1 MLEQYHRISQAAGV
15 SIAVNQDGSL
25 QINACEIVVDKNK
38 LDIVKK
44 ITGLT
49 NIEALNKHLPPKS
62 FVALNLSG
70 KGIFQK
76 QIEKVAAVNQHN
88 FSRILPNANMDDF
101 YVQHFPSGEY
111 SFVSVIRKTEADKY
125 ITELKEQGFV
135 PLQLSLGPFPVENII
150 AQLNVYDN
158 GLIFNGH
165 IIQRNEQAEWIAVT
179 YDPNSTSPFL
189 LKIESE
195 GINEKLV
202 IPYAAAFQMALAA
215 NLHPIQAD
223 VPELQQAYTALID
236 DKKLKV
242 KGALILVVF
251 FILLLIN
258 FILFSWLTAAN
269 NKLAGQVSQSAQSYT
284 DIQGIND
291 KIKEQQLLLQDL
303 GWDGGIN
310 KSALVDQLALLLPE
324 ELTWREITINPVDIS
339 SSRTQQSLDFYSRQ
353 IRVTGLSEK
362 IIPVNEWIARVK
374 AQPWVKTSS
383 WIVILS
389 TVS

>member
-1 MLEQYHRISQAAGV
+1 
-15 SIAVNQDGSL
+15 
-25 QINACEIVVDKNK
+25 
-38 LDIVKK
+38 
-44 ITGLT
+44 
-49 NIEALNKHLPPKS
+49 
-62 FVALNLSG
+62 
-70 KGIFQK
+70 
-76 QIEKVAAVNQHN
+76 
-88 FSRILPNANMDDF
+88 
-101 YVQHFPSGEY
+101 
-111 SFVSVIRKTEADKY
+111 
-125 ITELKEQGFV
+125 
-135 PLQLSLGPFPVENII
+135 LGPFPVENII

-291 KIKEQQLLLQDL
+291 KIKEKQMLLQDL

-374 AQPWVKTSS
+374 AQPWVKNIQLDSYTFNSELNTGQFT
-383 WIVILS
+383 VIINY
-389 TVS
+389 